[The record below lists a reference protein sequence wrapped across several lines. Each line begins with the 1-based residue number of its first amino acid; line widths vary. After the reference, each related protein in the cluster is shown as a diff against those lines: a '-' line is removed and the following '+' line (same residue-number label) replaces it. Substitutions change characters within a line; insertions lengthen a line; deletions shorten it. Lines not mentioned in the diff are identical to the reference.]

1 MALLPA
7 AGRGDDRSMTAVQ
20 GVEHF
25 SEREALGLVATVP
38 VGRIVYSRYA
48 LPAVFV
54 VNFQLDGRDIVFR
67 TRKGSMF
74 GAAVAETV
82 VAFEVD
88 RIDEQARAGWYVTF
102 LGRAKLI
109 TDPAE
114 QSRLAGLGV
123 DPWAPGERDHF
134 VKIVTERV
142 VGRRIPHHPDDDG
155 AGG

>member
-1 MALLPA
+1 MSAEQGMA
-7 AGRGDDRSMTAVQ
+7 R
-20 GVEHF
+20 F
-25 SEREALGLVATVP
+25 SEAEALGLAATVP

-48 LPAVFV
+48 LPAIFV
-54 VNFQLDGRDIVFR
+54 VNFELDGRDPVFR

-88 RIDEQARAGWYVTF
+88 QIDEQAHDGWYVTF
-102 LGRAKLI
+102 LGRAKLV

-114 QSRLAGLGV
+114 RSRLAGLGI

-134 VKIVTERV
+134 VKIVSERV
-142 VGRRIPHHPDDDG
+142 VGRRIPHHLDDDSED
-155 AGG
+155 